1 MWAYLLSC
9 KSIPSL
15 PMDDKTR
22 ASRPPRQ
29 HARKLNE
36 SPAFVTLRL
45 TPGMRLHDQA
55 R

>member
-9 KSIPSL
+9 KSIQSL
-15 PMDDKTR
+15 SMDDKTR

-36 SPAFVTLRL
+36 SPAFVMLRL
-45 TPGMRLHDQA
+45 TPGVRLHDQA
-55 R
+55 S